1 MKHGNR
7 KQVLLAVLFLVVF
20 VLWTVLVCWVD
31 VQPIG
36 PGGSAVGFGTLNSYV
51 HDLTGVHMGLYVLT
65 DWLSLIPLG
74 IVAGFALLGLTQW
87 IRRKRLRRV
96 DADILI
102 LGGFYVTVMALF
114 LLFEELEIN
123 YRPILIQGTLEASY
137 PSSTT
142 MLVLCVMPTAMMQL
156 RGRMGNSR
164 GKRLL
169 SVGMSLFTAFMVA
182 ARLISGVHWVTDIV
196 GSVLLSAG
204 LVLLYRSMV
213 PDR

>member
-1 MKHGNR
+1 
-7 KQVLLAVLFLVVF
+7 
-20 VLWTVLVCWVD
+20 
-31 VQPIG
+31 
-36 PGGSAVGFGTLNSYV
+36 
-51 HDLTGVHMGLYVLT
+51 MGLYVLT

-74 IVAGFALLGLTQW
+74 IVAGFALLGLSQW
-87 IRRKRLRRV
+87 ARRKRLRKV
-96 DADILI
+96 DRDILI

-196 GSVLLSAG
+196 GSVLMSSG